1 MALLL
6 WHLSEFYSRYTMDQ
20 AIVVSY
26 KKIAMISPPLLLI
39 FCNLLGKMLT
49 LFYNIF

>member
-1 MALLL
+1 MALSL
-6 WHLSEFYSRYTMDQ
+6 WHLSELYRYTIDH
-20 AIVVSY
+20 AIGVSY
-26 KKIAMISPPLLLI
+26 KKIAMISPPLLLV

>member
-1 MALLL
+1 MALSL
-6 WHLSEFYSRYTMDQ
+6 WHLSEFYSRYTIDH

-26 KKIAMISPPLLLI
+26 KKIAMISPPLLLV